1 MSSTVSKTIHYFT
14 RFAGSDISFIRGP
27 ELVPSPSLG
36 ILFQALK
43 EAFEVVCNKTVAG
56 CCSAELFAA
65 YCDSILKK
73 GGCEKLGDEA
83 IEENLDKAWLLQHY
97 LNPHQLH
104 SCFLNF

>member
-1 MSSTVSKTIHYFT
+1 M
-14 RFAGSDISFIRGP
+14 
-27 ELVPSPSLG
+27 PSPSLG

>member
-14 RFAGSDISFIRGP
+14 RFAGSDISFISGP
-27 ELVPSPSLG
+27 ELVSSLSL

-56 CCSAELFAA
+56 CSSAELFAA

-73 GGCEKLGDEA
+73 GGCEKLSDEA
-83 IEENLDKAWLLQHY
+83 IEENLDKAWLLKYY
-97 LNPHQLH
+97 LNPQQLA